1 MAVPSDPPGGT
12 VALREARNDSE
23 DGGLSDDD
31 DLDLYSQDGTDPQ
44 ANVSESAAAD
54 GAADLAAAMD
64 DYAKSFD
71 SPIREEEEAEPPQ
84 DEPEPVVSAPPLEH
98 SSHEQPELADPAP
111 DQSQSNS
118 FPLASEGSTGASPPS
133 SSGAQPA
140 GPSVAQ
146 PDAMA
151 VTVVQ
156 SSDGARAVQQHQPP
170 KDPPQLASQPA
181 LRTESS
187 DLPKA
192 HYGESSFAG
201 NDANLALDIQELV
214 NDINGAS
221 PSVSAASLSSD
232 SSTSNPAGQMQLE
245 PSSPP
250 AAAVQTVGSNVAS
263 TTGLAPPN
271 APSLSGG
278 VPSLANNQQSSKP
291 GEPNSLSFP
300 ANVVPPTGPAA
311 LMNQGKKGVNKG
323 GRGAKNGNALPPSG
337 PAATRGAPSG
347 PKAQSGSRQNARN
360 AGQQTYDMFLAD
372 ERRYT
377 AEAKWEKFPDG
388 SRIFVGNLSQE
399 RVSKKEVFNM
409 FHKHGR
415 LAQISLKPAYGFV
428 QYHTAAEA
436 AEAIKHLQGSDVRGR
451 KINLEVSKTQKKS
464 GKERERSPDRSNDRN
479 KKGGRKGDAY
489 DGRDNARDGGR
500 HSDGYRPSYDQ
511 PARRGG
517 DRFGDDHSRGRH
529 GERGRSRSRSPR
541 SYPKSDDYR
550 QRSPTRAHGDSH
562 GHGGYGGQSVLAP
575 QGGMPDAQI
584 LLLQDVHKDFVQ
596 YVQKGFSDRDL
607 RTDVM
612 FVDPRFLD
620 SIVQRQ
626 IVDGAHAVVKL
637 DLHAQSVGKIAVQV
651 FNRTPG
657 TMQVNFNEYR
667 DLDVNVAAE
676 LVLQTKMRSQPP
688 APHQPQPAAY
698 PAPQAVPGYPQA
710 YAPPNYPA
718 YALNAQA
725 AAALVPGVD
734 PALVQKVIMS
744 LQGQQPQLGA
754 MAPAAYG
761 APVHA
766 PVHAPVPVS
775 APPNPHPTAHH
786 AMGGGAAPQ
795 HFDINAIL
803 SNLKGSS
810 AAPSAG
816 AVSAPYGVP
825 GYPAATAPE
834 PMAPAAHQ
842 HGVDSN
848 QQVQSIMAQ
857 LARFRQ

>member
-12 VALREARNDSE
+12 VAFREARNDSE

-44 ANVSESAAAD
+44 ANVSEAAAAD
-54 GAADLAAAMD
+54 GAAESAVAMD

-84 DEPEPVVSAPPLEH
+84 DEAEPVVSAPSLER
-98 SSHEQPELADPAP
+98 SSHEQPEPADPAP
-111 DQSQSNS
+111 DQSPSNS
-118 FPLASEGSTGASPPS
+118 SPLASEGSTGASPPS

-146 PDAMA
+146 PDVA
-151 VTVVQ
+151 VATVQ
-156 SSDGARAVQQHQPP
+156 PADGARAAQQHQSP
-170 KDPPQLASQPA
+170 KDPSQLASQPA

-192 HYGESSFAG
+192 HYEESSFAG

-232 SSTSNPAGQMQLE
+232 SSASNAAGQMQLE
-245 PSSPP
+245 PGSPP
-250 AAAVQTVGSNVAS
+250 AVAVQTAGANVAS
-263 TTGLAPPN
+263 ATGLALPN
-271 APSLSGG
+271 APSLPGG
-278 VPSLANNQQSSKP
+278 MPPPAINQQPSKP
-291 GEPNSLSFP
+291 GEPNPLLFP
-300 ANVVPPTGPAA
+300 TNVVPPTGPAA
-311 LMNQGKKGVNKG
+311 LMNQGKKGSGGVNKG
-323 GRGAKNGNALPPSG
+323 GRGAKNGNAQPPSG

-347 PKAQSGSRQNARN
+347 PKAQSGSRHNARN

-436 AEAIKHLQGSDVRGR
+436 AEAIRHLQGIDVRGR

-464 GKERERSPDRSNDRN
+464 GKERERSPDRNNDRN

-517 DRFGDDHSRGRH
+517 DRLGDDHSRGRH

-541 SYPKSDDYR
+541 PYPRSDDYR

-562 GHGGYGGQSVLAP
+562 EYGAYGGQSARAS
-575 QGGMPDAQI
+575 QGGIPDAQI

-637 DLHAQSVGKIAVQV
+637 DLHAQSVGKVAVQV

-657 TMQVNFNEYR
+657 TTQVNFNEYR
-667 DLDVNVAAE
+667 DLDVSVAAE

-688 APHQPQPAAY
+688 VLHRPQPAAY
-698 PAPQAVPGYPQA
+698 PAPQATPGYPQA
-710 YAPPNYPA
+710 YAQPNYPA

-744 LQGQQPQLGA
+744 LQGQQPQSGA
-754 MAPAAYG
+754 MAPAAYS
-761 APVHA
+761 A
-766 PVHAPVPVS
+766 PVHAPVPAS
-775 APPNPHPTAHH
+775 APPHPHPTAHH
-786 AMGGGAAPQ
+786 AMGGGAAPQQ

-810 AAPSAG
+810 AAPPMG

-825 GYPAATAPE
+825 SYPATTAPG
-834 PMAPAAHQ
+834 PMAPATHQ
-842 HGVDSN
+842 HGADPN

>member
-1 MAVPSDPPGGT
+1 MAVPPDPPGYT
-12 VALREARNDSE
+12 VAFYDARDDSE
-23 DGGLSDDD
+23 DSGLSDDD
-31 DLDLYSQDGTDPQ
+31 DLDLYSQDGSDPQ
-44 ANVSESAAAD
+44 TNVSESAAAD
-54 GAADLAAAMD
+54 GTAGSAVAMD

-84 DEPEPVVSAPPLEH
+84 DEVESVISAPSLER
-98 SSHEQPELADPAP
+98 SSHEQPEPAGPVP
-111 DQSQSNS
+111 DKSQSNS
-118 FPLASEGSTGASPPS
+118 SPLASEGSAGASSPS
-133 SSGAQPA
+133 SSDAKPA
-140 GPSVAQ
+140 GLPVAQ
-146 PDAMA
+146 PDAVA
-151 VTVVQ
+151 VTTAQ
-156 SSDGARAVQQHQPP
+156 PADGARAVQQHQPP
-170 KDPPQLASQPA
+170 KDPSQFASQPS
-181 LRTESS
+181 LRTKSS

-192 HYGESSFAG
+192 HYEESSFAS

-221 PSVSAASLSSD
+221 PSVSAASLPSD
-232 SSTSNPAGQMQLE
+232 FSTSDPAAQMQLE
-245 PSSPP
+245 PGSPP
-250 AAAVQTVGSNVAS
+250 AAAVQTAGADVPS
-263 TTGLAPPN
+263 TTGPAPPDGL
-271 APSLSGG
+271 SLSGG
-278 VPSLANNQQSSKP
+278 LPLAINQQSSKP
-291 GEPNSLSFP
+291 GEPNSSLFP

-323 GRGAKNGNALPPSG
+323 GRGAKNGNAMPPSG

-347 PKAQSGSRQNARN
+347 PKAQSGSRHNARN
-360 AGQQTYDMFLAD
+360 ASQQTYDMFLAD

-436 AEAIKHLQGSDVRGR
+436 AEAIRHLQGIDVRGR

-489 DGRDNARDGGR
+489 DGRDNARDGSR
-500 HSDGYRPSYDQ
+500 QSDGYRPSYDQ

-541 SYPKSDDYR
+541 PYPRSDDYR

-562 GHGGYGGQSVLAP
+562 GYGGYGGQSTRAP
-575 QGGMPDAQI
+575 QGGIPDAQI

-596 YVQKGFSDRDL
+596 YIQKGFSDRDL

-620 SIVQRQ
+620 NIVQRQ
-626 IVDGAHAVVKL
+626 MVDGAHAVVKL
-637 DLHAQSVGKIAVQV
+637 DLHAQSVGKVAVQV

-657 TMQVNFNEYR
+657 TTQVNFNEYR

-688 APHQPQPAAY
+688 VLHQPQPAAY
-698 PAPQAVPGYPQA
+698 PAPQAAPGYPQA
-710 YAPPNYPA
+710 YGQPNYPA
-718 YALNAQA
+718 YAINAQT

-744 LQGQQPQLGA
+744 LQGQQPQSGG
-754 MAPAAYG
+754 MAAAAYG

-766 PVHAPVPVS
+766 PVPAS
-775 APPNPHPTAHH
+775 APPHPHPHPTAHH
-786 AMGGGAAPQ
+786 GMGGGAASQ
-795 HFDINAIL
+795 HFDINTIL

-816 AVSAPYGVP
+816 AASAPYSVP
-825 GYPAATAPE
+825 GYPAATAPG

-842 HGVDSN
+842 HGADPN